1 MQHHAVLSTHGGRG
15 SLSLCS
21 THRHSRLTSLI
32 LLQEASHTCDQNS
45 YLYRFP
51 QASCAISYIHPS
63 VPKFFLKTCFLGV
76 RKRSQILGTLTYF
89 SLHIH
94 VFKQT
99 VVWCGVHEP
108 VDLANASRL
117 SSPDPDVRG
126 FLRKRSAH
134 TCANV
139 RTTEQKLK
147 RKAGNVTLSD
157 PSSLSFLRRQK
168 ERAFAVPPAV
178 VSLPSSGFAITPH
191 THAQYSHPGSSHER
205 SETTTDA
212 RSGHKPRPNRDFF
225 FLIPT
230 TSIASRAGES
240 RFPSPPDHL
249 DRAPLPHFDAVTPS
263 NPQST
268 RAGASGLRAP
278 GRLGARPRVAGC
290 GPSPIGKSGASKL
303 GAPSGSTT
311 AAWIVS
317 GAAKRAACAAAR
329 AAGVYRAVR
338 RCKLHACN
346 ASSKRD
352 EEGGSVQ

>member
-1 MQHHAVLSTHGGRG
+1 MH
-15 SLSLCS
+15 
-21 THRHSRLTSLI
+21 
-32 LLQEASHTCDQNS
+32 
-45 YLYRFP
+45 
-51 QASCAISYIHPS
+51 
-63 VPKFFLKTCFLGV
+63 V
-76 RKRSQILGTLTYF
+76 RKRSQILGTLTSF

-117 SSPDPDVRG
+117 SSADPDVRG

-230 TSIASRAGES
+230 SIASHREQAKAD
-240 RFPSPPDHL
+240 SPPRQITTSRSSGVHSPP
-249 DRAPLPHFDAVTPS
+249 PLPHFDAVTV
-263 NPQST
+263 QSPEHT
-268 RAGASGLRAP
+268 GGRLRAP
-278 GRLGARPRVAGC
+278 GRRAPQRRGVRSKSNWQIRRVDAWRGVGFHGGLLDRVGRCQAGRVCGRGC
-290 GPSPIGKSGASKL
+290 GCQSGRCVSSRASL
-303 GAPSGSTT
+303 PNFFFVFCLF
-311 AAWIVS
+311 I
-317 GAAKRAACAAAR
+317 
-329 AAGVYRAVR
+329 
-338 RCKLHACN
+338 
-346 ASSKRD
+346 
-352 EEGGSVQ
+352 

>member
-1 MQHHAVLSTHGGRG
+1 M
-15 SLSLCS
+15 
-21 THRHSRLTSLI
+21 
-32 LLQEASHTCDQNS
+32 
-45 YLYRFP
+45 
-51 QASCAISYIHPS
+51 
-63 VPKFFLKTCFLGV
+63 
-76 RKRSQILGTLTYF
+76 RKRSQILGTLTSF

-225 FLIPT
+225 FFSDPDDEHR
-230 TSIASRAGES
+230 IASR
-240 RFPSPPDHL
+240 RKQI
-249 DRAPLPHFDAVTPS
+249 PLP
-263 NPQST
+263 
-268 RAGASGLRAP
+268 
-278 GRLGARPRVAGC
+278 ARSPRSRIPPAF
-290 GPSPIGKSGASKL
+290 
-303 GAPSGSTT
+303 
-311 AAWIVS
+311 
-317 GAAKRAACAAAR
+317 
-329 AAGVYRAVR
+329 
-338 RCKLHACN
+338 
-346 ASSKRD
+346 
-352 EEGGSVQ
+352 